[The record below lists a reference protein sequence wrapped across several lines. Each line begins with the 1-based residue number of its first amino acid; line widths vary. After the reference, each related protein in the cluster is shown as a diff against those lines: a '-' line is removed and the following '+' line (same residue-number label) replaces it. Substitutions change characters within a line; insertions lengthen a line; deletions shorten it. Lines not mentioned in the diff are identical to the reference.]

1 MIEPNPLS
9 FKNGHVYLDGWSVN
23 HDVELHFRLDYILP
37 GTARMLPTSQRPRPA
52 PRTYLLRYNLTPN
65 IARNGVSQHFPSQQ
79 VEAHPDGAA
88 TVTAEITDL
97 FEARQLMLK
106 YGENC
111 VVESPPEL
119 VKQMCVIAAHFAQ
132 TYPTPGG

>member
-1 MIEPNPLS
+1 
-9 FKNGHVYLDGWSVN
+9 
-23 HDVELHFRLDYILP
+23 
-37 GTARMLPTSQRPRPA
+37 MLPTSQRPRPA

-79 VEAHPDGAA
+79 VKAHPDGAA
-88 TVTAEITDL
+88 TVTAKITDL